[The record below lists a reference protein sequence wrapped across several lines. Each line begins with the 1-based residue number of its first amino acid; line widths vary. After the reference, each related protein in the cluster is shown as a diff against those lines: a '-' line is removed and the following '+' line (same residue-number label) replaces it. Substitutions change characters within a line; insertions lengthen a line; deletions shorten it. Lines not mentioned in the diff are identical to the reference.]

1 MIKVVNAKP
10 ERYLHWLTGAAIK
23 KGQFV
28 ILDTTAKPAAEGISA
43 ATLLGLAMEDAAS
56 GEYVTLYPIVGT
68 EFEID
73 IYQGGAVDDAA
84 ATMIG
89 TAYDIYVDG
98 AAGDGSGEG
107 EMYLDLND
115 TTDAFCYLMSY
126 VGKKAYVRIA
136 LADCVI
142 A

>member
-1 MIKVVNAKP
+1 MIKVVNDKP
-10 ERYLHWLTGAAIK
+10 ERYMHWLTGAAIK

-28 ILDTTAKPAAEGISA
+28 ILDTTAKPAAEAITA

-56 GEYVTLYPIVGT
+56 GEYVILYPVVGT

-73 IYQGGAVDDAA
+73 IYQGGAVDDATDA
-84 ATMIG
+84 MIG
-89 TAYDIYVDG
+89 TPYDIYVDG

-115 TTDAFCYLMSY
+115 TSGSFCYLMSY
-126 VGKKAYVRIA
+126 NGKKAYVRIA
-136 LADCVI
+136 LADCLI